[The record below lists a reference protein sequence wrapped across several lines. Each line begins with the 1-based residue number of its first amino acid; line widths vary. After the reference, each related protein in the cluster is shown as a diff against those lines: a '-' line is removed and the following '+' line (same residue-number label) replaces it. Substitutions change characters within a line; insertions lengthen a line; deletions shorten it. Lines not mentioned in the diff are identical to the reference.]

1 MLAGALRVVF
11 LWLSQRGWLGRLAI
25 RTPLVRR
32 MPYRFVAGTRLDEAV
47 RVVRALNAAGA
58 SATLD
63 VLGESVHDRAA
74 ADRAAA
80 AYVATIERIATDGLD
95 ANVSIKLSQM
105 GLALG
110 IETCLAVLAPVV
122 EAGGRHEIFVRIDM
136 EASDVTEATLEVVRR
151 LRADG
156 HDVGPVIQAYLHRS
170 PDDVAALASERVRTR
185 ICKGAYAEPP
195 EVALQDRTAIGDAFV
210 ALCETL
216 LASDAYPG
224 VATHDPEMLRRV
236 ASVARR
242 LGRPPDR
249 YEFQMLYGVRR
260 DLQRRLVRRG
270 YRMRVYVPYG
280 TDWYPYFMRRLAERP
295 ANVWFV
301 VRSLVGEGR

>member
-1 MLAGALRVVF
+1 MLAGAFRVVF
-11 LWLSQRGWLGRLAI
+11 LWLSNRRWLGRIAI
-25 RTPLVRR
+25 ATPLVRR

-47 RVVRALNAAGA
+47 AVVRALNAAGA

-63 VLGESVHDRAA
+63 VLGESVVDRAD

-80 AYVATIERIATDGLD
+80 AYVTTIERIAAEGLD

-110 IETCLAVLAPVV
+110 AEICLEVIAPVV
-122 EAGGRHEIFVRIDM
+122 AAGDRHGIFIRIDM
-136 EASDVTEATLEVVRR
+136 EGSDVTQATLEVVRR
-151 LRADG
+151 LHAEG
-156 HDVGPVIQAYLHRS
+156 HDIGPVIQAYLHRS
-170 PDDVAALASERVRTR
+170 PGDVALLAADRVRTR
-185 ICKGAYAEPP
+185 VCKGAYAEP
-195 EVALQDRTAIGDAFV
+195 AAIAIQDREGIGDAFV

-216 LASDAYPG
+216 LAADAYPG
-224 VATHDPEMLRRV
+224 VATHDPDMLRRV
-236 ASVARR
+236 AAVARR
-242 LGRPPDR
+242 LGRGRDR

-260 DLQRRLVRRG
+260 DLQRRLLLRG
-270 YRMRVYVPYG
+270 YRLRVYVPYG

-301 VRSLVGEGR
+301 LRSLVGEGR